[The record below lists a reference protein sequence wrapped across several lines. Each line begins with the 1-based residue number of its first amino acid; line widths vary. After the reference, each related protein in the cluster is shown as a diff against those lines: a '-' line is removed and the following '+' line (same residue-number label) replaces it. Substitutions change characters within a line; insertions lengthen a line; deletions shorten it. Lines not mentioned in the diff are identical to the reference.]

1 MDHTTAIGYSA
12 CLRYPSRMF
21 LSVATTHRPATDL
34 GFLLHKHP
42 DRLHETDLSFGKAWL
57 FYPEATEDRCEA
69 ALLLDVDPVGLVRG
83 KGQAEGLLDQYVNDR
98 PYAASSFMSVALNK
112 MLRTAMTGISKER
125 PELAHSELPLEAVVT
140 PLPMR
145 GGEALVRSLFEPL
158 GWTVNL
164 TPIEGIGSA
173 GAPRYGH
180 LKLTG
185 TGRLSRLLNHLYVLI
200 PVMDDAKHYWV
211 GEAEIDKLLS
221 KGEGWLEKH
230 PAKDLIVRR
239 YLGNRRAL
247 ARIALERLAPET
259 AGEAQLAELRVTPEE
274 ALETPI
280 RLNDLRMEAVVQ
292 VIQATGATSIA
303 DLGCGEGK
311 LLYRLVRERWVHK
324 LFGLDPAAR
333 ELEWAAK
340 RLKLNEFGGPPEGRV
355 TLLHGSL
362 TYRDSRWAAV
372 DVAVLVEVIEHLDED
387 RLPLVERI
395 VFGETAPKSVI
406 VTTPNADYNALF
418 ARLAPGAFRHPDH
431 RFEWSRDQFEA
442 WAAKIGET
450 YGYATAF
457 SGIGAEDPV
466 LGAPTQ
472 MAVFT
477 R

>member
-1 MDHTTAIGYSA
+1 
-12 CLRYPSRMF
+12 MF

-42 DRLHETDLSFGKAWL
+42 DRLHETELAFGKAWL
-57 FYPEATEDRCEA
+57 FYPEATEERCEA
-69 ALLLDVDPVGLVRG
+69 ALLLDVDPIGLVRG

-98 PYAASSFMSVALNK
+98 PYAASSFLSVALNK

-125 PELAHSELPLEAVVT
+125 QELAESALPLEAVVT
-140 PLPMR
+140 PLPMH
-145 GGEALVRSLFEPL
+145 GGEALVRDLFEPL
-158 GWTVNL
+158 GWTADL
-164 TPIEGIGSA
+164 TPVENVGDGA
-173 GAPRYGH
+173 GKWRYGH

-185 TGRLSRLLNHLYVLI
+185 TGRLSGLLNHLYVLI
-200 PVMDDAKHYWV
+200 PVLDDAKHYWV

-221 KGEGWLEKH
+221 KGEGWLENH

-239 YLGNRRAL
+239 YLRNRGAL

-259 AGEAQLAELRVTPEE
+259 AGQSLSPEVRDAPEE
-274 ALETPI
+274 ALEVPI
-280 RLNDLRMEAVVQ
+280 RLNDLRMDAVVEA
-292 VIQATGATSIA
+292 IRATGGTVIA

-324 LFGLDPAAR
+324 LFGLDPAVR

-362 TYRDSRWAAV
+362 TYRDSRWAEA
-372 DVAVLVEVIEHLDED
+372 DVAVLVEVIEHLDDD
-387 RLPLVERI
+387 RLPLIERI
-395 VFGETAPKSVI
+395 VFGEAAPKSVI
-406 VTTPNADYNALF
+406 VTTPNAEYNALF
-418 ARLAPGAFRHPDH
+418 PKLAPGNFRHPDH
-431 RFEWSRDQFEA
+431 RFEWSRAQFEA
-442 WAAKIGET
+442 WADKIGKI
-450 YGYATAF
+450 YGYAAAF
-457 SGIGAEDPV
+457 SGIGAVDAV

>member
-1 MDHTTAIGYSA
+1 
-12 CLRYPSRMF
+12 MF

-34 GFLLHKHP
+34 GFLLYKHP
-42 DRLHETDLSFGKAWL
+42 DRLHETDLAFGKAWL
-57 FYPEATEDRCEA
+57 FYPEATEQRCEA
-69 ALLLDVDPVGLVRG
+69 ALLLDIDPIGLVRG

-98 PYAASSFMSVALNK
+98 PYAASSFLSVALNK
-112 MLRTAMTGISKER
+112 TLRTAMTGISKER
-125 PELAHSELPLEAVVT
+125 QDLANSDLPLEAVLT
-140 PLPMR
+140 PLPML
-145 GGEALVRSLFEPL
+145 GGEALVRELFEPL
-158 GWTVNL
+158 GWTVDL
-164 TPIEGIGSA
+164 TPIENA
-173 GAPRYGH
+173 GHGAGNRQYGQ

-185 TGRLSRLLNHLYVLI
+185 KGRLSGLLNHLYVLI
-200 PVMDDAKHYWV
+200 PVLDDAKHYWV

-221 KGEGWLEKH
+221 KGEGWLENH
-230 PAKDLIVRR
+230 PAKDVIVRR
-239 YLGNRRAL
+239 YLRNRGPL

-259 AGEAQLAELRVTPEE
+259 VGESLRPEVRSAPEE
-274 ALETPI
+274 ALEMPI
-280 RLNDLRMEAVVQ
+280 RLNDLRMDAVVDA
-292 VIQATGATSIA
+292 IRATGANVIA

-324 LFGLDPAAR
+324 LFGLDPAIR

-362 TYRDSRWAAV
+362 TYRDSRWAEA
-372 DVAVLVEVIEHLDED
+372 DVAVMVEVIEHLDED

-418 ARLAPGAFRHPDH
+418 PNLGAGNFRHPDH
-431 RFEWSRDQFEA
+431 RFEWSRAQFEV

-450 YGYATAF
+450 YGYAAAF
-457 SGIGAEDPV
+457 SGIGAADTV

>member
-1 MDHTTAIGYSA
+1 
-12 CLRYPSRMF
+12 MF

-57 FYPEATEDRCEA
+57 FYPEATEERCEA
-69 ALLLDVDPVGLVRG
+69 ALLLDVDPIGLVRG
-83 KGQAEGLLDQYVNDR
+83 KGQAEGRLDQYVNDR
-98 PYAASSFMSVALNK
+98 PYAASSFLSVALNK
-112 MLRTAMTGISKER
+112 TLRTAMTGISKER
-125 PELAHSELPLEAVVT
+125 QELANSDLPLEAVVT

-145 GGEALVRSLFEPL
+145 GGEALVRGLFEPL
-158 GWTVNL
+158 GWTVDL
-164 TPIEGIGSA
+164 TPIEHVGS
-173 GAPRYGH
+173 GGSGPQYGH

-185 TGRLSRLLNHLYVLI
+185 TGRLSALLNHLYVLI

-221 KGEGWLEKH
+221 KGEGWLENH

-239 YLGNRRAL
+239 YLRNRGTL

-259 AGEAQLAELRVTPEE
+259 AGEALPPEVRVAPEE
-274 ALETPI
+274 ALEVPI
-280 RLNDLRMEAVVQ
+280 RLNDLRMDAVVQ
-292 VIQATGATSIA
+292 AIRATGGTTIA

-311 LLYRLVRERWVHK
+311 LLFRLVRERWVHK
-324 LFGLDPAAR
+324 LFGLDPAVR

-362 TYRDSRWAAV
+362 TYRDSRWAEA

-418 ARLAPGAFRHPDH
+418 ANLAPGAFRHPNH
-431 RFEWSRDQFEA
+431 RFEWSRAQFET

-450 YGYATAF
+450 YGYAVAF
-457 SGIGAEDPV
+457 SGIGAGDPV

>member
-1 MDHTTAIGYSA
+1 
-12 CLRYPSRMF
+12 MF

-42 DRLHETDLSFGKAWL
+42 DRLHETDLSFGKVWL
-57 FYPEATEDRCEA
+57 LYPEATYERCEA
-69 ALLLDVDPVGLVRG
+69 ALLLDVDPIGLVQG

-98 PYAASSFMSVALNK
+98 PYAASSFLSVALNK
-112 MLRTAMTGISKER
+112 TLRTAMTGISKER
-125 PELAHSELPLEAVVT
+125 QELADSDLPLEAVVT

-145 GGEALVRSLFEPL
+145 GGEALVRGLFEPL

-164 TPIEGIGSA
+164 TPIGDVGS
-173 GAPRYGH
+173 GASGPRYGH

-185 TGRLSRLLNHLYVLI
+185 TGRLSALLNHLYVLI

-221 KGEGWLEKH
+221 KGEGWLENH

-239 YLGNRRAL
+239 YLRNRGAL

-259 AGEAQLAELRVTPEE
+259 AGEALPPEVRVAPEE
-274 ALETPI
+274 ALEVPI
-280 RLNDLRMEAVVQ
+280 RLNDLRMDAVVQ
-292 VIQATGATSIA
+292 AIRATGGTTIA

-324 LFGLDPAAR
+324 LFGLDPAVR

-340 RLKLNEFGGPPEGRV
+340 RLQLNEFGGPPEGRV

-362 TYRDSRWAAV
+362 TYRDRRWAEA

-406 VTTPNADYNALF
+406 VTTPNADYNVLF
-418 ARLAPGAFRHPDH
+418 ANLAPGAFRHPDH
-431 RFEWSRDQFEA
+431 RFEWSRAQFEA

-450 YGYATAF
+450 YGYAAVV

>member
-1 MDHTTAIGYSA
+1 
-12 CLRYPSRMF
+12 MF

-57 FYPEATEDRCEA
+57 FYPEATEERCEA
-69 ALLLDVDPVGLVRG
+69 ALLLDVDPIGLVRG

-98 PYAASSFMSVALNK
+98 PYAASSFLSVALNK
-112 MLRTAMTGISKER
+112 TLRTAMTGISKER
-125 PELAHSELPLEAVVT
+125 QELANSDLPLEAVVT

-145 GGEALVRSLFEPL
+145 GGEALVRGLFEPL
-158 GWTVNL
+158 GWTVDL
-164 TPIEGIGSA
+164 TPIEHVGS
-173 GAPRYGH
+173 GGSGPQCGH

-185 TGRLSRLLNHLYVLI
+185 TGRLSALLNHLYVLI

-221 KGEGWLEKH
+221 KGEGWLENH

-239 YLGNRRAL
+239 YLRNRGTL

-259 AGEAQLAELRVTPEE
+259 AGEALPPEVRVAPEE
-274 ALETPI
+274 ALEVPI
-280 RLNDLRMEAVVQ
+280 RLNDLRMDAVVQ
-292 VIQATGATSIA
+292 AIRATGGTTIA

-311 LLYRLVRERWVHK
+311 LLHRLVRERWVHK
-324 LFGLDPAAR
+324 LFGLDPAVR

-362 TYRDSRWAAV
+362 TYRDSRWAEA

-406 VTTPNADYNALF
+406 VTTPNTDYNALF
-418 ARLAPGAFRHPDH
+418 ANLAPGAFRHPDH
-431 RFEWSRDQFEA
+431 RFEWSRAQFEA

-450 YGYATAF
+450 YGYAAAF

>member
-1 MDHTTAIGYSA
+1 
-12 CLRYPSRMF
+12 MF

-57 FYPEATEDRCEA
+57 FYPEATEERCEA
-69 ALLLDVDPVGLVRG
+69 ALLLDVDPIGLVRG
-83 KGQAEGLLDQYVNDR
+83 KGQAEGRLDQYVNDR
-98 PYAASSFMSVALNK
+98 PYAASSFLSVALNK
-112 MLRTAMTGISKER
+112 TLRTAVTGISKER
-125 PELAHSELPLEAVVT
+125 QELANSDLPLEAVVT

-145 GGEALVRSLFEPL
+145 GGEALVRGLFEPL
-158 GWTVNL
+158 GWTVDL
-164 TPIEGIGSA
+164 TPIEHVGS
-173 GAPRYGH
+173 GASRTQYGH

-185 TGRLSRLLNHLYVLI
+185 TGRLSALLNHLYVLI

-221 KGEGWLEKH
+221 KGEGWLENH

-239 YLGNRRAL
+239 YLRNRGTL

-259 AGEAQLAELRVTPEE
+259 AGEALPPEVRVAPEE
-274 ALETPI
+274 ALEVPI
-280 RLNDLRMEAVVQ
+280 RLNDLRMDAVVQ
-292 VIQATGATSIA
+292 AIRATGGTTIA

-311 LLYRLVRERWVHK
+311 LLFRLVRERWVHK
-324 LFGLDPAAR
+324 LFGLDPAVR

-362 TYRDSRWAAV
+362 TYRDSRWAEA

-406 VTTPNADYNALF
+406 VTTPNTDYNALF
-418 ARLAPGAFRHPDH
+418 ANLAPGAFRHPDH
-431 RFEWSRDQFEA
+431 RFEWSRAQFEA

-450 YGYATAF
+450 YGYAAAF